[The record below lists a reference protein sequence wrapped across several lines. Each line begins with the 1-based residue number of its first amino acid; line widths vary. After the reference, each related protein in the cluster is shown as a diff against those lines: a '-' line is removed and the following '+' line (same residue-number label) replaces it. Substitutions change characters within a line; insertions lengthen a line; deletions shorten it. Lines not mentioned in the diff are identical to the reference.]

1 MRLLRVSTSRDGSPT
16 DTIIQ
21 ARYHLVG
28 RLGAGGMGEVWRAVR
43 DFVEGRPRRELL
55 RHGPLPLSRALRF
68 VDDLCAGLTYAHD
81 RHVVHRDIKPVTLIV
96 LQEAMDRLMFVDFG
110 MARRLD
116 TASETT
122 TGLAI
127 GTLSH
132 MAPEQQVRKPCA
144 IDHRADIFS
153 VGAVFYEMV
162 AGVPAFGA
170 GP

>member
-1 MRLLRVSTSRDGSPT
+1 
-16 DTIIQ
+16 
-21 ARYHLVG
+21 
-28 RLGAGGMGEVWRAVR
+28 MGEVWRAVR

-55 RHGPLPLSRALRF
+55 RHGPLPSHVPCVSWTTFAPASPTRMIGTLSIAISSRS
-68 VDDLCAGLTYAHD
+68 
-81 RHVVHRDIKPVTLIV
+81 PLIV